1 MLEELKLKEIVT
13 ISDVFEAEVNL
24 RLDFWKEKVSRDKV
38 KGYVP
43 TNTSVAA
50 LEAVAKG
57 IAGGKERVHLITG
70 ARGTGKSHFGLVLG
84 NFFSLPPK
92 NPAVQSFLQKVIKR
106 DSGTGDSLYRIRE
119 QVKPFLIVI
128 PNYEDRDFNHAMNRA
143 LQQALREAGHSVIP
157 KTDFAEAIRLLET
170 WDGEEDHSRL
180 LGKALDKEGINLKT
194 LKTQL
199 DKHLPQAL
207 EQFKKIHESVTKLP
221 RFAPEFISTAEV
233 VFEDVIRQLRDLFQ
247 GIIILYDE
255 FQGIL
260 TSLATSPGAASE
272 LPVQSFF
279 EWCKRSGQNQC
290 HFVAMAHRSIRDYI
304 RPEIQDQAE
313 KLIGRFSGHGEYLMT
328 NISEGHEIEEMISSL
343 IISSTGH
350 PAWKEI
356 SRHGDLNVIID
367 ELQRRALYGDRDAAW
382 LKRTVIEGIFPLHPS
397 ALYVLLRLAEVV
409 AQSERTVFRFFSFHQ
424 NGGLKHFVD
433 TNDVLYGKRL
443 NFYTVDHLFDYFK
456 DDMERHRGRGRWAME
471 GFRLTASNSDIRE
484 SPQAIRVLKAI
495 AVLQTIADQSKL
507 KTSVEDLM
515 FCLNIPISQRDSF
528 VQLLL
533 KLEQYGLFRA
543 ATRDYRFQRRG
554 GVEPRELMEKKREEL
569 RNYFVL
575 AKALKEILEEE
586 AIEAQRYN
594 ERHGT
599 NRMMPVTYASV
610 GELAHPE
617 AFINRIETSLHDLS
631 RYHGDGMLIRV
642 CPQTP
647 EEVIRSQ
654 DMVKSE
660 KWRHPFI
667 IWQVPE
673 APPGYTEE
681 ILELIAWEDVLG
693 EPSLKEDKDQLT
705 EEVDIQRGKIIGKV
719 KRYFSEASKFVWMG
733 EELSGIETVE
743 IVSRA
748 FEQIFPKT
756 PIISDKALAEHIAGK
771 DAEKT
776 YRTNLVSQIISTGG
790 RVELREKSR
799 RAEDRMLRNLFLKNR
814 MIREVSRGQFQ
825 VITPPPGVNIYEA
838 WTTLDQVMKQQIV
851 LADTVVERMC
861 LKEYGLT
868 LQTLDLLLG
877 AYICDKSDLYY
888 LVRSPTRWFRTKDMS
903 LISLIDGQNLYNAL
917 RKPSEEYT
925 FIFSEV
931 TKDQRWLL
939 EEVKRLFAPGWVPEA
954 NLPIWQQAYEALFD
968 QWFKRVPIVSCALIP
983 QKEASVVRHK

>member
-1 MLEELKLKEIVT
+1 
-13 ISDVFEAEVNL
+13 
-24 RLDFWKEKVSRDKV
+24 
-38 KGYVP
+38 
-43 TNTSVAA
+43 
-50 LEAVAKG
+50 
-57 IAGGKERVHLITG
+57 
-70 ARGTGKSHFGLVLG
+70 
-84 NFFSLPPK
+84 
-92 NPAVQSFLQKVIKR
+92 
-106 DSGTGDSLYRIRE
+106 
-119 QVKPFLIVI
+119 
-128 PNYEDRDFNHAMNRA
+128 
-143 LQQALREAGHSVIP
+143 
-157 KTDFAEAIRLLET
+157 
-170 WDGEEDHSRL
+170 
-180 LGKALDKEGINLKT
+180 
-194 LKTQL
+194 
-199 DKHLPQAL
+199 
-207 EQFKKIHESVTKLP
+207 
-221 RFAPEFISTAEV
+221 
-233 VFEDVIRQLRDLFQ
+233 
-247 GIIILYDE
+247 
-255 FQGIL
+255 
-260 TSLATSPGAASE
+260 
-272 LPVQSFF
+272 
-279 EWCKRSGQNQC
+279 
-290 HFVAMAHRSIRDYI
+290 MAHRSIRDYI

-733 EELSGIETVE
+733 KELSGIETVE

-756 PIISDKALAEHIAGK
+756 PIISDKALAEHITGK

-983 QKEASVVRHK
+983 QKEVRDFIKQLNAIVSEAEDNVGQKARDAFRRAIPAVFGHEEGFIDARENGEDLLAELEMVKKEIDQFPNQYGDGIVERIGQLFNCDSRVHEDIYEAIKLWWNALPEHARVGLDSEQSFLKDTINGEGPARERYLCMLPERWGIRSYLEWESDKSDQFLTKMELVKTKLEGREPPPPPSLTLEIIMAELRRMVSSFKNRGADLDVIRKALKTIAEE